1 MNKDKAIV
9 TQVAAK
15 IASELATASGSQGI
29 DQIISDWQLAFNFV
43 NDALMSATGAN
54 ESMNIANAMNT
65 FNATVE
71 MEQVASKPRGIGGS
85 VQIAGKQHGDIPN
98 WLITACQ
105 KSGVTKVWDNR
116 DTAVGTRRPWF
127 KQADAPEGAE
137 PAAFWPPKG
146 N

>member
-1 MNKDKAIV
+1 MNKDKAII

-15 IASELATASGSQGI
+15 IAAELVVKSENVEATCA
-29 DQIISDWQLAFNFV
+29 DWLMAFNYVNETLMDATGV
-43 NDALMSATGAN
+43 NDGP
-54 ESMNIANAMNT
+54 NIANVMNT

-71 MEQVASKPRGIGGS
+71 MEQVASKPRIGGAL
-85 VQIAGKQHGDIPN
+85 QIAGKQHGDLPA
-98 WLITACQ
+98 WLVAACQ
-105 KSGVTKVWDNR
+105 KAGVNKVWDNR

-127 KQADAPEGAE
+127 KQADAQEGTE

>member
-1 MNKDKAIV
+1 MNKDKAII

-15 IASELATASGSQGI
+15 IAAELVVKSENVEATCA
-29 DQIISDWQLAFNFV
+29 DWQMAFNYVNETLMDATGV
-43 NDALMSATGAN
+43 NDGP
-54 ESMNIANAMNT
+54 NIANVMNT

-71 MEQVASKPRGIGGS
+71 MEQVASKPRIAGAL
-85 VQIAGKQHGDIPN
+85 QIAGKQHGDIPA
-98 WLITACQ
+98 WLVAACQ
-105 KSGVTKVWDNR
+105 KAGVTKVWDNR

-127 KQADAPEGAE
+127 KQADAQEGME